1 MFARHVAAGLDETA
15 VEETRNRLAQYFE
28 TESKTYKFFSLI
40 FGDRAKTQKKS
51 AHFYIPE
58 TRFYGL

>member
-28 TESKTYKFFSLI
+28 TENKT
-40 FGDRAKTQKKS
+40 
-51 AHFYIPE
+51 
-58 TRFYGL
+58 